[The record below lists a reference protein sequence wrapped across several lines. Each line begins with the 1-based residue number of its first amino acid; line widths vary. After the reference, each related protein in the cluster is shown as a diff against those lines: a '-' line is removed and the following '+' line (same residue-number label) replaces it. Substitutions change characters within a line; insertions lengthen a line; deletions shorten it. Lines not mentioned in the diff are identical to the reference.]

1 MVEEIPLREKDV
13 LTPEDEVRIPLC
25 RLDMF
30 LIEAVIDDSLLARRE
45 EVAIIGLSVVV
56 ILTEGRVF
64 LGT

>member
-1 MVEEIPLREKDV
+1 M
-13 LTPEDEVRIPLC
+13 RIPLC

>member
-13 LTPEDEVRIPLC
+13 LTPGDEVRIPLC